1 MIPFLDLTRQHAA
14 LRAELMDAAGRV
26 LDSARFIL
34 GPEGEALEQ
43 DLAKHVGVA
52 HAIGVASGTDAL
64 RLALAAVGVGPGDA
78 VITTPFSFLASA
90 STIVMAGAAPGVL
103 GIPPPALP
111 PGAPGRARAP

>member
-64 RLALAAVGVGPGDA
+64 RLALAPAGVGPGDEAIKTA
-78 VITTPFSFLASA
+78 VSFFPS
-90 STIVMAGAAPGVL
+90 
-103 GIPPPALP
+103 PPTHALTE
-111 PGAPGRARAP
+111 RAPRLR

>member
-1 MIPFLDLTRQHAA
+1 MIPFLDLARQHAA

-52 HAIGVASGTDAL
+52 HAIGVAAGTHAL
-64 RLALAAVGVGPGDA
+64 RLAAAARGGGRGHEEV
-78 VITTPFSFLASA
+78 TTALPPLASA
-90 STIVMAGAAPGVL
+90 IPVTAPPLAPARSAIRAASTTSRPRCSG
-103 GIPPPALP
+103 
-111 PGAPGRARAP
+111 